1 VYFDVAMDTLSSFTP
16 ELGNAKIE
24 GLLPDLH
31 MTGEQYNIA
40 LSIFFI
46 PYVLAGKPYATTL
59 T

>member
-1 VYFDVAMDTLSSFTP
+1 MDTLSSFTP